1 VHTCVSRDSACF
13 EGGGRFVEGE
23 TNVGEGEEAEK
34 TKRVKEGEEA
44 REEGRERERERE
56 RGPMWRCSLV
66 ARSTNCQVIGP
77 VPPLV

>member
-56 RGPMWRCSLV
+56 VRCGDAHLLL
-66 ARSTNCQVIGP
+66 ARLIAK
-77 VPPLV
+77 